1 MRLPARVVSIKIPT
15 NVDYSLRKAITLPC
29 AVFIQPYFNSKR
41 KIKTHSY
48 YIIAIQMN
56 TINNEL
62 KLNKHTINN
71 EPKLNKHNFFFCTTQ
86 RLQ

>member
-1 MRLPARVVSIKIPT
+1 
-15 NVDYSLRKAITLPC
+15 
-29 AVFIQPYFNSKR
+29 
-41 KIKTHSY
+41 
-48 YIIAIQMN
+48 MN

-71 EPKLNKHNFFFCTTQ
+71 ELKLIKQQKFFCTTQ

>member
-1 MRLPARVVSIKIPT
+1 
-15 NVDYSLRKAITLPC
+15 
-29 AVFIQPYFNSKR
+29 
-41 KIKTHSY
+41 
-48 YIIAIQMN
+48 MN